1 MKVLV
6 TGGCG
11 FIGSHIVDLLVQEQ
25 HDVMVVDDLSTGK
38 EQNVNKEAQY
48 IVGSI
53 NSPEFDAAVEQ
64 FQPEAIIHQAAQV
77 SVPRS
82 IENPFTDEEINIRGS
97 LHVIESA
104 KKHGVRKIV
113 FASSAAVYGNPE
125 YLPVDVNH
133 ETKPMAPYGVSK
145 FAVEKYLQMA
155 QILYGIDFTILR
167 YGNVYGPRQDALGEG
182 GVIAIFAEAFGRGEA
197 PFIFGDGEQTRDFVY
212 VGDVAKANVKAL
224 TSGDNRILN
233 VSSADKI
240 TVNELFFLMNEISGN
255 SLDPVYKEERS
266 GDIRDSVLSNSD
278 TILALDWNAEVT
290 LPQGLANTLEFYKS
304 ASK

>member
-38 EQNVNKEAQY
+38 QEHVNPHAQY
-48 IVGSI
+48 VVSSI
-53 NSPEFDAAVEQ
+53 NAPEFDAAVEK
-64 FQPEAIIHQAAQV
+64 FKPEAIIHQAAQV

-82 IENPFTDEEINIRGS
+82 IDNPLKDEEINIRGS
-97 LHVIESA
+97 LQVIESA
-104 KKHGVRKIV
+104 KNHGVRKII

-125 YLPVDVNH
+125 YLPVDTDH
-133 ETKPMAPYGVSK
+133 PTKPMAPYGVSK
-145 FAVEKYLQMA
+145 FSVEKYLQMA
-155 QILYGIDFTILR
+155 QSLHGIDYTILR

-182 GVIAIFAEAFGRGEA
+182 GVIAIFAESLGRGEA

-212 VGDVAKANVKAL
+212 VQDVARANVKAL
-224 TSGDNRILN
+224 THGDNKILN

-240 TVNELFFLMNEISGN
+240 TIKELFFLMNEISGN
-255 SLDPVYKEERS
+255 SLEPIYKEERS

-278 TILALDWNAEVT
+278 TILALDWNAGVS

>member
-38 EQNVNKEAQY
+38 QQNVNQKAQY
-48 IVGSI
+48 MVSSI
-53 NSPEFDAAVEQ
+53 NAPEFDAAVEK
-64 FQPEAIIHQAAQV
+64 FKPEAIIHQAAQV

-82 IENPFTDEEINIRGS
+82 IDNPFKDEEINIRGS
-97 LHVIESA
+97 LSVIESA
-104 KKHGVRKIV
+104 KKHGVRKII

-125 YLPVDVNH
+125 YLPVDADH
-133 ETKPMAPYGVSK
+133 PTKPLAPYGVSK
-145 FAVEKYLQMA
+145 FSVEKYLQMA
-155 QILYGIDFTILR
+155 QSLYGIDYTILR

-182 GVIAIFAEAFGRGEA
+182 GVIAIFAEALSRGEA

-212 VGDVAKANVKAL
+212 VGDVAQANVKAL
-224 TSGDNRILN
+224 TSGDNKILN

-240 TVNELFFLMNEISGN
+240 TIKELFFLMNEISGN
-255 SLDPVYKEERS
+255 SLEPIFKEERS

-278 TILALDWNAEVT
+278 TILALDWNAEVN